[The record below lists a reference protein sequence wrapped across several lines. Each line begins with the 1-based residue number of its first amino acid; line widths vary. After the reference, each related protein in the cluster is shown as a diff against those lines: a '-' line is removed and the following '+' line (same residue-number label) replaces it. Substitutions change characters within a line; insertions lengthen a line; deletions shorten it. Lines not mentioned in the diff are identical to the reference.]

1 MTEEFEDFND
11 FADDFEAKEV
21 PVVASTNNYKGNK
34 KKGKEVPQEVVRVRL
49 PKNKE
54 VLGFVEQL
62 LGLRK
67 MYVRCFDGKTRLCR
81 IPGRL
86 RRRMWVRQG
95 DIVIVE
101 PWEYEENEKGD
112 IIFDYRRNQVEWL
125 RKKGYLKDLEEF

>member
-1 MTEEFEDFND
+1 MTNDLDKLED
-11 FADDFEAKEV
+11 FADDFEKKTPEKKSN
-21 PVVASTNNYKGNK
+21 PTYIY
-34 KKGKEVPQEVVRVRL
+34 KKGKKVEVNSEVVRVRL
-49 PKNKE
+49 PKNTE
-54 VLGFVEQL
+54 VMGFVEQL

-101 PWEYEENEKGD
+101 PWEYENGKGD
-112 IIFDYRRNQVEWL
+112 IIFDYRQNQVEWL